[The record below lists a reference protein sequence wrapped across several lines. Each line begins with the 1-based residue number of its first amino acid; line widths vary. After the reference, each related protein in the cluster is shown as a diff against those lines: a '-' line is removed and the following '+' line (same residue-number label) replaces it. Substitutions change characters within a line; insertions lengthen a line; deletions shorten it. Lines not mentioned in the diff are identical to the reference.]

1 MNCRINLDSEI
12 LTIFNL
18 QFDFIKLILN
28 ITTVRSFQFSSV
40 SHCFLCSFAMFPF
53 LLIFDEMRDQHQ
65 NLLLQIVGNALELL
79 ILNNHLKNTCVDMF
93 ITDTMGISDVLTP
106 GLNDIVSNDILLSR
120 GVLTQSTPIEGQSV
134 VLQVDHV
141 SFVDEVS
148 GVEVLLTDSEI
159 LPDEILLTLG
169 VLESEDG
176 APLMEVCLVV
186 WELEECEML
195 GAGAAHHTLGN
206 HPHPRI

>member
-1 MNCRINLDSEI
+1 M
-12 LTIFNL
+12 
-18 QFDFIKLILN
+18 
-28 ITTVRSFQFSSV
+28 
-40 SHCFLCSFAMFPF
+40 
-53 LLIFDEMRDQHQ
+53 
-65 NLLLQIVGNALELL
+65 ELL
-79 ILNNHLKNTCVDMF
+79 ILYNHLENTSVDMF
-93 ITDTMGISDVLTP
+93 ITDTMGISDVLAP
-106 GLNDIVSNDILLSR
+106 CLDDIVSNDILLSR

-159 LPDEILLTLG
+159 LPDEILLPLG

-195 GAGAAHHTLGN
+195 SAGAAHHTLGN
-206 HPHPRI
+206 HPHPRL